1 MDGPGIATPDTDS
14 SDLTLGPGRGPTLAV
29 QASAPRA
36 EGSARRTMSIDVPFP
51 DVAEGRGR
59 VQVRGRDVRTGV
71 DATTQLVA
79 ASESTLD
86 FDLATGGIEH
96 VDSSESGLDALRGT
110 SVRKAFSRTLAE
122 ALPTAGAERS
132 LGFSLLEEASGV
144 VFVAGFALLRAGLI
158 PDDPA
163 SGPERAA
170 HQADVCAGWATGTPL
185 LQILRTEGRTVV
197 PTGPAAPRVEA
208 DDVDGWHALSP
219 LEHGTVRRRR
229 CLDVSPAAGG
239 GFTVVAHMRDS
250 YADVDVEMVLHEY
263 LVEVAADANGVIEA
277 IEVEPRVLPWDTCPS
292 AVASAQRIV
301 GVELTALPTIAR
313 GDLVGA
319 STCTHLNAT
328 IRTLADATSLI
339 RALEGAL

>member
-1 MDGPGIATPDTDS
+1 
-14 SDLTLGPGRGPTLAV
+14 
-29 QASAPRA
+29 
-36 EGSARRTMSIDVPFP
+36 MSIDVPFP
-51 DVAEGRGR
+51 DVADGRGR
-59 VQVRGRDVRTGV
+59 VQVRGRDMRTGADGTTQVV
-71 DATTQLVA
+71 DASDSSL
-79 ASESTLD
+79 E

-96 VDSSESGLDALRGT
+96 VDSSESGLDALLGT
-110 SVRKAFSRTLAE
+110 SIRKAFSRTLAQ
-122 ALPTAGAERS
+122 AFPMASAERS
-132 LGFSLLEEASGV
+132 LGFSLLEEASGA
-144 VFVAGFALLRAGLI
+144 VFVAGFALLRAGFI
-158 PDDPA
+158 PEDPA

-208 DDVDGWHALSP
+208 DDADGWHALSP

-229 CLDVSPAAGG
+229 CLDVTPVAGG

-263 LVEVAADANGVIEA
+263 LVEVAVGGSGVVGHVR
-277 IEVEPRVLPWDTCPS
+277 VEPRVLPWDTCPS

-301 GVELTALPTIAR
+301 GVELAALPGTVR
-313 GDLVGA
+313 GDLVGS

-339 RALEGAL
+339 RTLEGAP